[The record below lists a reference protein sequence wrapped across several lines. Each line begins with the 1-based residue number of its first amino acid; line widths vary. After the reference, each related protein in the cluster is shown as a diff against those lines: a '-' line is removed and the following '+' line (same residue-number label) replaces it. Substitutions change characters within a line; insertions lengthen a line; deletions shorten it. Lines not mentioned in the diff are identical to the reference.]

1 MRMTR
6 PQIMVV
12 EDESIVAEDM
22 KAMLEGFGYAVPAV
36 AFSGEDAIKQACETH
51 PDLVLMDIVLKG
63 QMSGVEAVEHIRAHC
78 NIPVVYVTAYADEKT
93 VRRAKVTEPF
103 GYLLKP
109 FDAKELQT
117 AIEIALYKHRMEKKL
132 HDSEQRL
139 SITLRSLGD
148 AVMATDSRGYV
159 TFMNPRAEAMTGWSQ
174 AEGLG
179 RHVAEVFQVRHET
192 ESGFPE
198 SSFAKAL
205 QEGVAVD
212 LGDHNLILMAKDG
225 AERPIDDSAAPL
237 KDDRANIVGVVLV
250 FRDISERR
258 QLQEQLMQS
267 QKMEAIGR
275 LAGGVAHDFNNLL
288 TVISVYTELLLSRR
302 NRHDQLEHY
311 TGEIKKAV
319 DNATTLTSQLLTL
332 GRKQLLQPR
341 ALDLNT
347 TIAKLG
353 KVFQQMIGQ
362 TINLVIMPGPELGY
376 VHIDPAQIEQV
387 VVNLVMNACEAMP
400 QGGTLTIETANI
412 DWDEGQARRYPEVQA
427 GSYVLLTVRDTGRG
441 MDATTRSR
449 LFEPFFSTKSRGRG
463 AGLGLST
470 VYGVISQSGG
480 HLELDSTPGRGTV
493 FKIYLPQ
500 IDQPATPQKPDPAT
514 VKLPQGSETV
524 LLVEDEDEVRAAVC
538 ESLRMRGYIVLN
550 ARHGKEAV
558 MICRRHTGSI
568 HLLLTDVVMP
578 QMTGPELVQRV
589 SPVHPEMK
597 VLYVSGY
604 TSDAL
609 HQRNLMEPGT
619 AFLQKPFTPEAL
631 ARQVRVV
638 LDTPLRP
645 RSPRTSH

>member
-1 MRMTR
+1 
-6 PQIMVV
+6 MVV

>member
-1 MRMTR
+1 
-6 PQIMVV
+6 
-12 EDESIVAEDM
+12 
-22 KAMLEGFGYAVPAV
+22 
-36 AFSGEDAIKQACETH
+36 
-51 PDLVLMDIVLKG
+51 
-63 QMSGVEAVEHIRAHC
+63 
-78 NIPVVYVTAYADEKT
+78 
-93 VRRAKVTEPF
+93 
-103 GYLLKP
+103 
-109 FDAKELQT
+109 
-117 AIEIALYKHRMEKKL
+117 MEQKL

-139 SITLRSLGD
+139 SITLRSIGD

-159 TFMNPRAEAMTGWSQ
+159 TFMNPRAEALTGWSQ
-174 AEGLG
+174 SEGLG
-179 RHVAEVFQVRHET
+179 RHVAEVFQVRHES
-192 ESGFPE
+192 EPAVPA
-198 SSFAKAL
+198 SSFIKVL

-212 LGDHNLILMAKDG
+212 LGDHNLILVAKDG
-225 AERPIDDSAAPL
+225 TERPIDDSAAPL
-237 KDDRANIVGVVLV
+237 NDERGNTVGVVLV
-250 FRDISERR
+250 FRDITERR
-258 QLQEQLMQS
+258 QLQEQRVQS

-302 NRHDQLEHY
+302 NRHDQLERY

-319 DNATTLTSQLLTL
+319 DNATALTSQLLTL
-332 GRKQLLQPR
+332 GRKQMLQPR

-347 TIAKLG
+347 LIAKLELL
-353 KVFQQMIGQ
+353 FRQMTGHA
-362 TINLVIMPGPELGY
+362 INLVIIPAPALGY

-387 VVNLVMNACEAMP
+387 IVNLVTNACEAMP

-412 DWDEGQARRYPEVQA
+412 EWDEGQAHRYPEVQA

-463 AGLGLST
+463 TGLGLST

-480 HLELDSTPGRGTV
+480 HIAVDSVLGRGTV

-500 IDQPATPQKPDPAT
+500 IDKPTTPQKSAVPTA
-514 VKLPQGSETV
+514 KLQQSSETV

-538 ESLRMRGYIVLN
+538 ESLRIRGYIVLE
-550 ARHGKEAV
+550 ARHGREAV
-558 MICRRHTGSI
+558 MLCRRHAGPI

-589 SPVHPEMK
+589 SPLHPEMK
-597 VLYVSGY
+597 VLYISGY

-619 AFLQKPFTPEAL
+619 AFLQKPFTPDAL
-631 ARQVRVV
+631 AQQVRAV

-645 RSPRTSH
+645 RSTRASH

>member
-1 MRMTR
+1 MTR

-36 AFSGEDAIKQACETH
+36 AFSGEDAVKKACDTH

-63 QMSGVEAVEHIRAHC
+63 QMSGVEAVERIRSRC

-93 VRRAKVTEPF
+93 VRRAKITEPF

-117 AIEIALYKHRMEKKL
+117 AIEIALYKHQMEKKL
-132 HDSEQRL
+132 HESEQRL
-139 SITLRSLGD
+139 SITLRSIGD
-148 AVMATDSRGYV
+148 AVMATDTLGCI
-159 TFMNPRAEAMTGWSQ
+159 TFMNPRAEALTGWRQ

-179 RHVAEVFQVRHET
+179 RHIAEVFQVRHET
-192 ESGFPE
+192 APALPE
-198 SSFAKAL
+198 SPFVKAL
-205 QEGVAVD
+205 QTGVAVD
-212 LGDHNLILMAKDG
+212 LADHNLVLMAKDG
-225 AERPIDDSAAPL
+225 TERPIDDSAAPL
-237 KDDRANIVGVVLV
+237 KDDRDNIVGAVLV
-250 FRDISERR
+250 FRDITERR
-258 QLQEQLMQS
+258 QLQEQLVQS

-275 LAGGVAHDFNNLL
+275 LAGGLAHDFNNLL

-302 NRHDQLEHY
+302 NRHDQFERY
-311 TGEIKKAV
+311 TSEIKKAV

-332 GRKQLLQPR
+332 SRKQMLQPR
-341 ALDLNT
+341 VLDLNAA
-347 TIAKLG
+347 IAKLDE
-353 KVFQQMIGQ
+353 VFQQMIGR
-362 TINLVIMPGPELGY
+362 TIELVFMPGPGLGY
-376 VHIDPAQIEQV
+376 VSIDPTQLEQV

-400 QGGTLTIETANI
+400 QGGTLTIETANVE
-412 DWDEGQARRYPEVQA
+412 WDEWQARRYADVQA

-463 AGLGLST
+463 TGLGLST

-480 HLELDSTPGRGTV
+480 HIEVDSAPGRGTM

-500 IDQPATPQKPDPAT
+500 IEKPAITRKPGAST
-514 VKLPQGSETV
+514 TKLQQGSETV

-538 ESLRMRGYIVLN
+538 ESLQIRGYMVLK

-558 MICRRHTGSI
+558 MICRRHQGPI

-589 SPVHPEMK
+589 SPLRPEMK

-609 HQRNLMEPGT
+609 KQRNLMEPST
-619 AFLQKPFTPEAL
+619 AFLQKPFTPDAL
-631 ARQVRVV
+631 VRQVRAV

-645 RSPRTSH
+645 RTPRASH

>member
-1 MRMTR
+1 MTR

-36 AFSGEDAIKQACETH
+36 AFSGEDAVQKAFDTH

-63 QMSGVEAVEHIRAHC
+63 QMSGVEAVERIRSRC

-93 VRRAKVTEPF
+93 VRHAKVTEPF

-117 AIEIALYKHRMEKKL
+117 AIEIALYKHQMEKKL
-132 HDSEQRL
+132 HESEQRL
-139 SITLRSLGD
+139 SITLRSIGD
-148 AVMATDSRGYV
+148 AVMATDTRGCV
-159 TFMNPRAEAMTGWSQ
+159 TFMNPRAEALTGWGQ

-192 ESGFPE
+192 APALPE
-198 SSFAKAL
+198 NPFVKVL

-212 LGDHNLILMAKDG
+212 LADHNLVLIAKDG
-225 AERPIDDSAAPL
+225 TERPIDDSAAPL
-237 KDDRANIVGVVLV
+237 KDDRGNIVGAVLV
-250 FRDISERR
+250 FRDITERR
-258 QLQEQLMQS
+258 QLQEQLLQG

-302 NRHDQLEHY
+302 NRHDQLERY
-311 TGEIKKAV
+311 AGEIKKAV
-319 DNATTLTSQLLTL
+319 DNATTLTGQLLTL
-332 GRKQLLQPR
+332 SRKQMLQPR
-341 ALDLNT
+341 VLDLNAA
-347 TIAKLG
+347 IAKLEE
-353 KVFQQMIGQ
+353 VFQQMIGQ
-362 TINLVIMPGPELGY
+362 TIELVIVPEPELGY
-376 VHIDPAQIEQV
+376 VSVDPAQLEQV
-387 VVNLVMNACEAMP
+387 VVNLVMNACDAMP
-400 QGGTLTIETANI
+400 QGGTLTIETANVE
-412 DWDEGQARRYPEVQA
+412 WDERQARRYAGMQA
-427 GSYVLLTVRDTGRG
+427 GSYVLLAMHDTGRG
-441 MDATTRSR
+441 MDATTRSH

-463 AGLGLST
+463 TGLGLST

-480 HLELDSTPGRGTV
+480 HIEVDSTPGRGTV

-500 IDQPATPQKPDPAT
+500 VEKPAIAQKSGVSTA
-514 VKLPQGSETV
+514 KLQQGSETV

-538 ESLRMRGYIVLN
+538 ESLQMRGYTVLK

-558 MICRRHTGSI
+558 MICRRHEGPI

-578 QMTGPELVQRV
+578 QMTGPELTQRV
-589 SPVHPEMK
+589 SPLRPQMK

-609 HQRNLMEPGT
+609 NQRNMMEPGT
-619 AFLQKPFTPEAL
+619 AFLQKPFTPDAL
-631 ARQVRVV
+631 ARQVRAV
-638 LDTPLRP
+638 LDTPPRP
-645 RSPRTSH
+645 RPSRTSH

>member
-1 MRMTR
+1 MTR

-36 AFSGEDAIKQACETH
+36 AFSGEDAVKKACDTH

-63 QMSGVEAVEHIRAHC
+63 QMSGVEAVERIRSRC

-117 AIEIALYKHRMEKKL
+117 AIEIALYKHQMEKKL
-132 HDSEQRL
+132 HESEQRL
-139 SITLRSLGD
+139 SITLRSIGD
-148 AVMATDSRGYV
+148 AVIATDSRGYV
-159 TFMNPRAEAMTGWSQ
+159 TFMNLRAEALTGWEQ

-192 ESGFPE
+192 EPALPE
-198 SSFAKAL
+198 SPFVKVL

-212 LGDHNLILMAKDG
+212 LADHNLTLVAKDG
-225 AERPIDDSAAPL
+225 TEWPIDDSAAPL
-237 KDDRANIVGVVLV
+237 KDDRGSIVGIVLV
-250 FRDISERR
+250 FRDITERR
-258 QLQEQLMQS
+258 QLQEQLVQS

-302 NRHDQLEHY
+302 NRHDQLERY

-332 GRKQLLQPR
+332 GRKQMLQPR
-341 ALDLNT
+341 VLDLNA
-347 TIAKLG
+347 TIAKLEE
-353 KVFQQMIGQ
+353 VFQQMIGQ
-362 TINLVIMPGPELGY
+362 SIALVIMPGPELGY
-376 VHIDPAQIEQV
+376 VSIDPAHLEQV

-400 QGGTLTIETANI
+400 HGGTLTIETANI
-412 DWDEGQARRYPEVQA
+412 EWDEWQARRYTEVQA

-463 AGLGLST
+463 TGLGLST

-480 HLELDSTPGRGTV
+480 HIEVDSAPGRGTV

-500 IDQPATPQKPDPAT
+500 TDKPAITQRPDVSTA
-514 VKLPQGSETV
+514 KLQQGSETV

-538 ESLRMRGYIVLN
+538 ESLQMRGYVVLK

-558 MICRRHTGSI
+558 MICRRHEGPI
-568 HLLLTDVVMP
+568 HLLLTDVIMP

-589 SPVHPEMK
+589 SPLRPEMK

-619 AFLQKPFTPEAL
+619 AFLQKPFTPDAL
-631 ARQVRVV
+631 ARQVRAV

-645 RSPRTSH
+645 RTPHTSH

>member
-1 MRMTR
+1 MTR

-36 AFSGEDAIKQACETH
+36 AFSGEDAVKKACDMH

-78 NIPVVYVTAYADEKT
+78 NIPVVYVTAYADENT

-117 AIEIALYKHRMEKKL
+117 AIEIALYKHQMEKKL

-139 SITLRSLGD
+139 SITLRSIND
-148 AVMATDSRGYV
+148 AVMATDNRGYV
-159 TFMNPRAEAMTGWSQ
+159 TFMNPRAETLTGWSQ
-174 AEGLG
+174 ADGVG
-179 RHVAEVFQVRHET
+179 RHIAEIFQVRHET
-192 ESGFPE
+192 EPAFRE
-198 SSFAKAL
+198 SSFVKVL

-212 LGDHNLILMAKDG
+212 LGEHNLILMAKDR

-237 KDDRANIVGVVLV
+237 KDDRGNIVGVVLV
-250 FRDISERR
+250 FRDITERR
-258 QLQEQLMQS
+258 QLQEQLVQS

-302 NRHDQLEHY
+302 NRHEQLERY
-311 TGEIKKAV
+311 TSEIKKAV

-332 GRKQLLQPR
+332 GRKQMLQPR
-341 ALDLNT
+341 ALDLNA
-347 TIAKLG
+347 TIAKLETM
-353 KVFQQMIGQ
+353 FQQMIGQ
-362 TINLVIMPGPELGY
+362 TIDLVIIPGPALGH
-376 VHIDPAQIEQV
+376 VHIDPTQIEQV
-387 VVNLVMNACEAMP
+387 IINLVMNACEAMP
-400 QGGTLTIETANI
+400 QGGTLTIETANVE
-412 DWDEGQARRYPEVQA
+412 WDAGHARRYSEIKA
-427 GSYVLLTVRDTGRG
+427 GSSVLLTVCDTGRG
-441 MDATTRSR
+441 MDAITRSR

-463 AGLGLST
+463 TGLGLST

-480 HLELDSTPGRGTV
+480 YVEVDSTPGQGTV

-500 IDQPATPQKPDPAT
+500 IEKPAITQKPDVST
-514 VKLPQGSETV
+514 TELQQGSETV
-524 LLVEDEDEVRAAVC
+524 LLVEDEEEVRAAVY
-538 ESLRMRGYIVLN
+538 ESLRMRGYIVLK
-550 ARHGKEAV
+550 ARHGKEAI
-558 MICRRHTGSI
+558 MICRRHTGPI

-589 SPVHPEMK
+589 APLHPEMK

-609 HQRNLMEPGT
+609 HQRNLREPGT
-619 AFLQKPFTPEAL
+619 AFLQKPFTPDVL
-631 ARQVRVV
+631 ARLVRTV
-638 LDTPLRP
+638 LDTPLH
-645 RSPRTSH
+645 PRTRRPSH

>member
-1 MRMTR
+1 MMR

-22 KAMLEGFGYAVPAV
+22 KAMLEGFGYTVPAV
-36 AFSGEDAIKQACETH
+36 AFSGEEAVKKAVDTH

-63 QMSGVEAVEHIRAHC
+63 QMSGVEAVERIRSRC

-109 FDAKELQT
+109 FDARELQT
-117 AIEIALYKHRMEKKL
+117 AIEIALYKHQMEKKL
-132 HDSEQRL
+132 HESEQRL
-139 SITLRSLGD
+139 SITLRSIGD
-148 AVMATDSRGYV
+148 GVIATDTRGCV
-159 TFMNPRAEAMTGWSQ
+159 TFMNSRAEALTGWRQ

-179 RHVAEVFQVRHET
+179 RHVAEVFQLRHENVQAL
-192 ESGFPE
+192 PE
-198 SSFAKAL
+198 SPFAKVL

-212 LGDHNLILMAKDG
+212 LADHNLVLVAKDG
-225 AERPIDDSAAPL
+225 TEQPIDDSAAPI
-237 KDDRANIVGVVLV
+237 KDDRGNVVGAVLV
-250 FRDISERR
+250 FRDITERR
-258 QLQEQLMQS
+258 QLQEQLVQV

-302 NRHDQLEHY
+302 NRHDQLERY
-311 TGEIKKAV
+311 AGEIKKAV

-332 GRKQLLQPR
+332 SRKQMLLPR
-341 ALDLNT
+341 VLDLNAA
-347 TIAKLG
+347 IAKMEEAL
-353 KVFQQMIGQ
+353 QQMIGQ
-362 TINLVIMPGPELGY
+362 AIELVIAPGPELGY
-376 VHIDPAQIEQV
+376 VSVDPAQLEQV
-387 VVNLVMNACEAMP
+387 VVNLVTNACDAMP

-412 DWDEGQARRYPEVQA
+412 VWDEQQARRYAGVQT
-427 GSYVLLTVRDTGRG
+427 GSYVLLAVRDTGCG

-463 AGLGLST
+463 TGLGLSI
-470 VYGVISQSGG
+470 VYGVITQSGG
-480 HLELDSTPGRGTV
+480 HIEVDSILGQGTV

-500 IDQPATPQKPDPAT
+500 VEKPAVTQKSSAST
-514 VKLPQGSETV
+514 AKLQQGSETV

-538 ESLRMRGYIVLN
+538 ESLQIRGYTVLK
-550 ARHGKEAV
+550 ARHGKEAA
-558 MICRRHTGSI
+558 MICRRHEGPI

-578 QMTGPELVQRV
+578 QMTGPELAQRI
-589 SPVHPEMK
+589 SPLRPEMK

-609 HQRNLMEPGT
+609 DQRHTMEPGT
-619 AFLQKPFTPEAL
+619 AFLQKPFTPDAL
-631 ARQVRVV
+631 ARQVRAV
-638 LDTPLRP
+638 LDAPPRP
-645 RSPRTSH
+645 RIPRASR

>member
-1 MRMTR
+1 MTR

-36 AFSGEDAIKQACETH
+36 AFSGEDAVQKAFDTH

-63 QMSGVEAVEHIRAHC
+63 PMSGVEAVERIRSRC

-93 VRRAKVTEPF
+93 VRHAKVTEPF

-117 AIEIALYKHRMEKKL
+117 AIEIALYKHQMEKKL
-132 HDSEQRL
+132 HESEQRL
-139 SITLRSLGD
+139 GITLRSIGD
-148 AVMATDSRGYV
+148 AVIATDTRGCV
-159 TFMNPRAEAMTGWSQ
+159 TFMNPRAEALTGWGQ

-192 ESGFPE
+192 APAPPE
-198 SSFAKAL
+198 GPFVKVL

-212 LGDHNLILMAKDG
+212 LADHNLVLIAKEG
-225 AERPIDDSAAPL
+225 TERPIDDSAAPL
-237 KDDRANIVGVVLV
+237 KDERGNIVGAVLV
-250 FRDISERR
+250 FRDITERR
-258 QLQEQLMQS
+258 QLQEQHLQGE
-267 QKMEAIGR
+267 KMEAIGR

-302 NRHDQLEHY
+302 NRHDQLERY
-311 TGEIKKAV
+311 AGEIKKAV
-319 DNATTLTSQLLTL
+319 DNATSLTGQLLTL
-332 GRKQLLQPR
+332 SRKQMLQPR
-341 ALDLNT
+341 VVDLNAA
-347 TIAKLG
+347 IAKLEEML
-353 KVFQQMIGQ
+353 QQMVGQ
-362 TINLVIMPGPELGY
+362 TIELVIVPGPELGY
-376 VHIDPAQIEQV
+376 VSIDPAQLEQV
-387 VVNLVMNACEAMP
+387 VFNVVMNACDAMP
-400 QGGTLTIETANI
+400 QGGTLTIETANVE
-412 DWDEGQARRYPEVQA
+412 WDERQARRYAGMQA
-427 GSYVLLTVRDTGRG
+427 GSYVLLAMHDTGRG

-463 AGLGLST
+463 TGLGLST

-480 HLELDSTPGRGTV
+480 HIEVDSTPGRGTV

-500 IDQPATPQKPDPAT
+500 VEKPAVAQKSGVSTA
-514 VKLPQGSETV
+514 KLQQGSETV

-538 ESLRMRGYIVLN
+538 ESLQMRGYTVLK

-558 MICRRHTGSI
+558 MICRRHDGPI
-568 HLLLTDVVMP
+568 HLLLTDVIMP
-578 QMTGPELVQRV
+578 QMTGPELTQRV
-589 SPVHPEMK
+589 SPLRPQMK

-609 HQRNLMEPGT
+609 NQRIMMEPGT
-619 AFLQKPFTPEAL
+619 AFLQKPFTPDAL
-631 ARQVRVV
+631 ARQVRAL
-638 LDTPLRP
+638 LDTTPRP
-645 RSPRTSH
+645 PRTSH